1 MAISGSGEWINARC
15 MDRYLCIK
23 VSPLQRS
30 DQFVIV
36 TPAERGAAFTGTF
49 LPHFERAVVDLV
61 TAFLSD
67 NVISKAVLQT
77 AWARGC
83 ML

>member
-1 MAISGSGEWINARC
+1 MAISGSGEWINAWC
-15 MDRYLCIK
+15 MDRFLCVK
-23 VSPLQRS
+23 VSPQQRS

-49 LPHFERAVVDLV
+49 LLLFRCSTVGWVSAYLFNDAIS
-61 TAFLSD
+61 TAL
-67 NVISKAVLQT
+67 LQT
-77 AWARGC
+77 SWAQSC